1 MKRYIIYI
9 PGLGDHNDGLR
20 RFFLFFWQ
28 LFGVKTELVPMRWYD
43 GRSFDEKFDRVE
55 AAIKKAVAKGY
66 RVSLVGESAGGSMA
80 MNVFARN
87 NSIDRMMSL
96 CGVNHAHADISPQIF
111 KKGPAFKTS
120 VSLLN
125 ESRSVA
131 VKNKLNRIVSVTAIA
146 DPTVSVKKNYIP
158 GAKHITIW
166 SIGHFTTIVLCL
178 SIFSF
183 ILVREL
189 KRSV

>member
-20 RFFLFFWQ
+20 RFLLFFWR
-28 LFGVKTELVPMRWYD
+28 LFGVKTELVPMQWYD
-43 GRSFDEKFDRVE
+43 GRSFEEKFDRVE
-55 AAIKKAVAKGY
+55 IAVEKAVAKGY
-66 RVSLVGESAGGSMA
+66 NVSLVGESAGASMA
-80 MNVFARN
+80 MNVFSRN

-96 CGVNHAHADISPQIF
+96 CGVNYSHANISPQIF
-111 KKGPAFKTS
+111 KKSPAFKTS
-120 VSLLN
+120 VSLL
-125 ESRSVA
+125 EQSRSVA
-131 VKNKLNRIVSVTAIA
+131 VGDKLDRIVSVTAIS
-146 DPTVSVKKNYIP
+146 DPTVSVKKNTIP
-158 GAKHITIW
+158 GAKHIMIW

-183 ILVREL
+183 VLVREL